1 MRVSF
6 YVLLAAASVSF
17 AYGDS
22 RFTGSVADS
31 SGAGISGA
39 TILIHWDPAGSEVG
53 LASNVGIKQ
62 DLVVKTDRDGKF
74 AADLPPGF
82 YDVFVSSMAFTPACR
97 KLRLKGAAPLDVKF
111 RMAVDPGVV
120 KELGDAIVRR

>member
-1 MRVSF
+1 
-6 YVLLAAASVSF
+6 
-17 AYGDS
+17 
-22 RFTGSVADS
+22 VADS